1 MLNERLIMK
10 KKSEILPNNIC
21 FITHQLEHLHNVSV
35 SISFK
40 AGSLYESK
48 YNNGISHLVEHL
60 FFRQLS
66 DLSQESLYFNMQKIG
81 GEITGK
87 TYCDYVTFSINV
99 IPQYLYDALDIMLK
113 FFDDFEWSNSIIL
126 KEKEVVLRQIENK
139 AYSYN
144 QWIDSIYFDNT
155 KYTLPIM
162 GTKKTVKSLTAFEI
176 NSWKKEYFSPTNSCV
191 TITGNFSNEFYD
203 FLKQKLSV
211 INNFGK
217 KQDPIIEIAPNFTKR
232 NSDNYLTVIN
242 ADSKLSEVVVL
253 FDIKN
258 SFDYESV
265 KLITSILSDGCG
277 SKLSMIM
284 REKYQLTDDI
294 FTQLTSYCGFHR
306 YSISYTVKNKNIF
319 NSIDILFKII
329 NEIKTDITLNEYA
342 STIPFFTD
350 NQMIDLDN
358 CQKLNED
365 YVLSDFILDI
375 LPSDPIE
382 KAKKYKKILINDLI
396 KIANEIFVK
405 ENISFIIETSI
416 NPSNI
421 KSFLD
426 NLMYH

>member
-1 MLNERLIMK
+1 MK

-139 AYSYN
+139 VYSYN

-176 NSWKKEYFSPTNSCV
+176 NSWKKEYFSPANSCV
-191 TITGNFSNEFYD
+191 TFTGNFSNEFYD
-203 FLKQKLSV
+203 FLKQKLSI

-217 KQDPIIEIAPNFTKR
+217 KQDSIIEIAPNFTKR

-306 YSISYTVKNKNIF
+306 YSISYT
-319 NSIDILFKII
+319 
-329 NEIKTDITLNEYA
+329 
-342 STIPFFTD
+342 D